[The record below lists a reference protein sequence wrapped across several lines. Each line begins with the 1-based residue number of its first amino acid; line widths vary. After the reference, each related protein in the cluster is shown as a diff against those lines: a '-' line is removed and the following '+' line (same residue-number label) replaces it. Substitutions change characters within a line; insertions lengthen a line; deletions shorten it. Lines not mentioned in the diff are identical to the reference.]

1 MDLESETATFAAHRV
16 ANIPQYAINPIAK
29 QKKHWPKW
37 LVACGTFRFKGL
49 NLKVSALSAARPD
62 LKVLG
67 QDLHFPGG
75 PVTKRPGKLHCKR
88 TSKKISLGAGV
99 LSPGD

>member
-1 MDLESETATFAAHRV
+1 MLHYVSLFVRAPCFFFPVRV
-16 ANIPQYAINPIAK
+16 
-29 QKKHWPKW
+29 
-37 LVACGTFRFKGL
+37 CGTFRFKEL
-49 NLKVSALSAARPD
+49 NLKVSALSAARLD

-88 TSKKISLGAGV
+88 TSK
-99 LSPGD
+99 